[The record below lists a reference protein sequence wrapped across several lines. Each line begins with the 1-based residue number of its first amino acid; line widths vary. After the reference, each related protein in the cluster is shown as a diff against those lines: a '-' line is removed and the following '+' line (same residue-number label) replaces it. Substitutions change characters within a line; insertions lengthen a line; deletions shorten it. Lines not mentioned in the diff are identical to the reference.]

1 MMKGYAGGLVRFRRI
16 GRLHIGSLGACP
28 DDVSVSFTVCW
39 VSCSLWDGCT
49 TDDDVWS
56 GLEGLDD
63 VQRFD
68 VKNLSFGTG
77 FNLRV

>member
-1 MMKGYAGGLVRFRRI
+1 MG
-16 GRLHIGSLGACP
+16 
-28 DDVSVSFTVCW
+28 VSFTVCW

>member
-39 VSCSLWDGCT
+39 VSGFREG
-49 TDDDVWS
+49 TDARQTMTF
-56 GLEGLDD
+56 GPAPEG
-63 VQRFD
+63 V
-68 VKNLSFGTG
+68 G
-77 FNLRV
+77 